1 MDFEY
6 DILIRNG
13 KERFVVIPEKDYK
26 ALREQ
31 LEDQADF
38 RAIEASKKRNAGKP
52 LISHEQMMR
61 EFGLTPGR
69 GKRKG

>member
-6 DILIRNG
+6 DIPIRNG
-13 KERFVVIPEKDYK
+13 KERFVVIPERDYK

-31 LEDQADF
+31 LEDDADF
-38 RAIEASKKRNAGKP
+38 RAIEASKRRGAGKP
-52 LISHEQMMR
+52 RISHEQMMR
-61 EFGLTPGR
+61 ELGLTPGR